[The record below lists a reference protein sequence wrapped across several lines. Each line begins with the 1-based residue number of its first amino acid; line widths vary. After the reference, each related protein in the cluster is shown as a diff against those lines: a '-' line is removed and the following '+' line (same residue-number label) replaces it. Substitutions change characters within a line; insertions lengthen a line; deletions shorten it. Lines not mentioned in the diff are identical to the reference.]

1 VCVGGGG
8 RHGYIFR
15 IMVIFQL
22 WIMAINVLMAMIHSS
37 KMTVILNFFLTMT
50 MIQETFLKMHLCLNQ

>member
-1 VCVGGGG
+1 
-8 RHGYIFR
+8 
-15 IMVIFQL
+15 
-22 WIMAINVLMAMIHSS
+22 MAINVLMAMIHSS